1 MKKVKFSKTIID
13 LMIESLK
20 SIERFDLDSV
30 NNGEFIENVERS
42 EEDGKYIKA
51 EDLMVYVEELE
62 CVKNN
67 IKEYNKSLKE
77 KKKNGKRD
85 WKKIFNWCW

>member
-13 LMIESLK
+13 LIIESLK
-20 SIERFDLDSV
+20 SIERFDLDPV
-30 NNGEFIENVERS
+30 NNGEFIENVERL

-51 EDLMVYVEELE
+51 EDLMAYVKELE
-62 CVKNN
+62 CVKKH

-85 WKKIFNWCW
+85 